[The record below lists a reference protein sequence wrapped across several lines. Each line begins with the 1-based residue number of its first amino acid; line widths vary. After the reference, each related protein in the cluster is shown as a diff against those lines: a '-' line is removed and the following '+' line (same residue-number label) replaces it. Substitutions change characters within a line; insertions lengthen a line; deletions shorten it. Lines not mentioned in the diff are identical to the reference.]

1 MSSVRTLNNKENLTT
16 RTVSIIF
23 HEKEELKHAYSVT
36 RESLNK
42 LVARLKS

>member
-1 MSSVRTLNNKENLTT
+1 MSSVRTLNNKENLKT

-23 HEKEELKHAYSVT
+23 HKKEEVKHTYSVM

>member
-1 MSSVRTLNNKENLTT
+1 MSSVRTLNDKENLTT
-16 RTVSIIF
+16 RTVPIIF
-23 HEKEELKHAYSVT
+23 HEKEEVKQTYSVM